1 MEIAQ
6 ELGLVGVVTQDEI
19 KEAVAIVLAENQKI
33 VQKVIEG
40 KQGPIMSLVGKVMQ
54 KLNRR
59 GDPV

>member
-19 KEAVAIVLAENQKI
+19 REAVAIVLAENQKI